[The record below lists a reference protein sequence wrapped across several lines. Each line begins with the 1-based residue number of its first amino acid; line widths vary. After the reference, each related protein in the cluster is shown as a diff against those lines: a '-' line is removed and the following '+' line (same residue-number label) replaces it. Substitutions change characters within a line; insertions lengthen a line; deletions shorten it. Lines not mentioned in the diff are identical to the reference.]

1 MFFYEPLSATT
12 IVSVLLLSRVPHRH
26 ERAVAPE
33 QMGWRGFFIALPL
46 VLTIFVWPHTAV
58 EGTPLTWFQW
68 VKTYSCL
75 AGAILGWLI
84 VYFPAFQKKYIV
96 YIPPIIF
103 AINILEACIR
113 DFQLTGVNG
122 IVDGYLVVGGPWN
135 VMNGIA
141 GILNA
146 VCICGFFGIIV
157 SRGKKKDYVWPDQL
171 WFWIIGYD
179 LWNFAYT
186 YNSVSDR
193 SMYCGLILLAACT
206 IPAFFIKRGAYAQ
219 HRVRTLAFN
228 MIITM
233 YHPLV
238 LSAPCVRRALDQ
250 QPCSAY
256 DHIRHRASLQH
267 PACSPTRPTPS
278 SVRSATPSKPSFTST
293 TRNSSESTSRA
304 STCPQVRSRPRLTAS
319 SRKATPP
326 HGTRRDAAACSNLS
340 PTSRP
345 NPAHPQAIAGRS
357 RS

>member
-1 MFFYEPLSATT
+1 MFFYEPLSATAC
-12 IVSVLLLSRVPHRH
+12 ISVVLYLVFLIGMNELSRANKWIGGVL
-26 ERAVAPE
+26 
-33 QMGWRGFFIALPL
+33 FIALPA
-46 VLTIFVWPHTAV
+46 VLTVFVWPHTAV
-58 EGTPLTWFQW
+58 EGTGAGTWFQW

-96 YIPPIIF
+96 CIPPVIF

-122 IVDGYLVVGGPWN
+122 IVDGYMVVGGPWN
-135 VMNGIA
+135 VINGIA

-228 MIITM
+228 MIVTM
-233 YHPLV
+233 THPLV
-238 LSAPCVRRALDQ
+238 LPAPRIRRSLDE
-250 QPCSAY
+250 QPRRTY
-256 DHIRHRASLQH
+256 DHFRHRPSVQH
-267 PACSPTRPTPS
+267 LRIRLSGIHDLRQETQSVQDGAVLRQSEIPARIS
-278 SVRSATPSKPSFTST
+278 
-293 TRNSSESTSRA
+293 
-304 STCPQVRSRPRLTAS
+304 
-319 SRKATPP
+319 
-326 HGTRRDAAACSNLS
+326 
-340 PTSRP
+340 
-345 NPAHPQAIAGRS
+345 
-357 RS
+357 

>member
-1 MFFYEPLSATT
+1 MFFYEPLSATA
-12 IVSVLLLSRVPHRH
+12 IVSVLLYLVFLIGMNELSRLNKWVG
-26 ERAVAPE
+26 AAI
-33 QMGWRGFFIALPL
+33 FIALPL
-46 VLTIFVWPHTAV
+46 ALTIFVWPHTAV
-58 EGTPLTWFQW
+58 EGTGAGTWFQW

-96 YIPPIIF
+96 CIPPIIF

-122 IVDGYLVVGGPWN
+122 IVDGYMVVGGPWN

-146 VCICGFFGIIV
+146 LCICGFFGIIV

-193 SMYCGLILLAACT
+193 SMYCGLVLLAACT

-219 HRVRTLAFN
+219 HRVRTLAVN
-228 MIITM
+228 MIVT
-233 YHPLV
+233 
-238 LSAPCVRRALDQ
+238 
-250 QPCSAY
+250 
-256 DHIRHRASLQH
+256 
-267 PACSPTRPTPS
+267 
-278 SVRSATPSKPSFTST
+278 
-293 TRNSSESTSRA
+293 
-304 STCPQVRSRPRLTAS
+304 
-319 SRKATPP
+319 
-326 HGTRRDAAACSNLS
+326 
-340 PTSRP
+340 
-345 NPAHPQAIAGRS
+345 
-357 RS
+357 